1 MSLAAIL
8 YPSPTVGGHEEWT
21 FANYQHH
28 LAILAGMGRRFD
40 QNFTLYRLWPAPQE
54 ALQGFL
60 DQHQQQHN
68 EMNAALGL
76 PSRDLNTV
84 DFTNDK
90 QRDAWMWL
98 HFLEHLNAAKALG
111 ADIA

>member
-1 MSLAAIL
+1 MSLASIL
-8 YPSPTVGGHEEWT
+8 YPSPARGGHEEWT

-28 LAILAGMGRRFD
+28 LAILGGLKRKFNQD
-40 QNFTLYRLWPAPQE
+40 FILYRLWPAPE
-54 ALQGFL
+54 NVIQGFL

-68 EMNAALGL
+68 DMNAALGL

-84 DFTNDK
+84 DFSNDK

-98 HFLEHLNAAKALG
+98 HFLEHLNVAKALG
-111 ADIA
+111 VDIP